1 VALARHRPVP
11 SPFLARYHY
20 NSGIEVLAAMLE
32 YQRHTQSTTF
42 ARSTLL
48 PFAREVL
55 EFYRSQ

>member
-1 VALARHRPVP
+1 MP